1 MSEAT
6 ACGGLT
12 VIDFSQ
18 GMAGPMATMILAD
31 HGADVVKVESPRGD
45 FARGEPGFLMWNRG
59 KRSVV
64 LDLTRDEDRVHAL
77 ALAETADVVVESFRP
92 GVAERL
98 GIGYEAVVAV
108 NPRVVYCSITGYGRD
123 DPRSQRRTYEVDVAA
138 TVGRMVGLD
147 LL

>member
-77 ALAETADVVVESFRP
+77 ALAETADVVV
-92 GVAERL
+92 
-98 GIGYEAVVAV
+98 
-108 NPRVVYCSITGYGRD
+108 NPRVVYSSITGYGRD

-147 LL
+147 LLSGAI